1 MNRLDPTIAN
11 VERSTGRQLID
22 EARSLLSGRA
32 GVADSV
38 LSPIVFVGANA
49 IFGLQPA
56 IVASLVTAAG
66 IVLVRLVAGR
76 PLRFA
81 MSGLFGTAIAIAIT
95 ARSGRAETYFLPGII
110 SGAATTLALIVSV
123 IVRRPLVGYV
133 SWATRG
139 WPLGWYWHDQV
150 RPAYT
155 VVSWIWIGFF
165 AIRTTVQSLLYF
177 DGNVGTLGVVRVVT
191 GWPGLVGLLMVTY
204 VVGRTRLEHLH
215 GPSVEEFEA
224 QSPPPWSV
232 QPHGF

>member
-1 MNRLDPTIAN
+1 MGRTDPTIAA
-11 VERSTGRQLID
+11 VERSTSRQLVD
-22 EARSLLSGRA
+22 EARALLSGRA

-38 LSPIVFVGANA
+38 LSPIVFVGVNA
-49 IFGLQPA
+49 VSGLQPA
-56 IVASLVTAAG
+56 IVASLVTAVG
-66 IVLVRLVAGR
+66 IVFVRLVTGR

-81 MSGLFGTAIAIAIT
+81 MSGLFGTAVAIALT

-110 SGAATTLALIVSV
+110 SGAATSVALLVSIV
-123 IVRRPLVGYV
+123 VRRPLVAYL

-139 WPLGWYWHDQV
+139 WPLGWYWHDRV

-155 VVSWIWIGFF
+155 AVSWIWAGFF
-165 AIRTTVQSLLYF
+165 IVRTAVQAVLYLN
-177 DGNVGTLGVVRVVT
+177 GNVTTLGVVRVIT
-191 GWPGLVGLLMVTY
+191 GWPGLVGLLVVTY
-204 VVGRTRLEHLH
+204 LVGRARLQRLE